1 MHTMRLYGGETNS
14 TLEKK
19 RSILVVDDEPDIVI
33 TLKTVLERNNF
44 KVDTYTEPL
53 QAVKNFKLDTY
64 NLLILDIKMPQMNGF
79 ELYKELIKM
88 DKNIKVC
95 FLTALSEL
103 HEYDI
108 FKKEV
113 FPKSGQRYY
122 IQKPI
127 ENDEILERVNEI
139 IDHP

>member
-1 MHTMRLYGGETNS
+1 MPSYGGETNS

-44 KVDTYTEPL
+44 RVDTYTEPL
-53 QAVKNFKLDTY
+53 QALKNFKLDTY

-79 ELYKELIKM
+79 ELYKELIKI

-139 IDHP
+139 INHP

>member
-1 MHTMRLYGGETNS
+1 MRLYGGETNS

-53 QAVKNFKLDTY
+53 QALKNFKLDTY

-79 ELYKELIKM
+79 ELYKELIKI

>member
-1 MHTMRLYGGETNS
+1 MPSYGGETNS

-53 QAVKNFKLDTY
+53 QVLKNFKLDTY

-79 ELYKELIKM
+79 ELYKELIKI

-139 IDHP
+139 INHP

>member
-1 MHTMRLYGGETNS
+1 MKLYGGETNS

-79 ELYKELIKM
+79 ELYKELIKI
-88 DKNIKVC
+88 DKKIKVC

>member
-1 MHTMRLYGGETNS
+1 MHTMPSYGGETNS

-19 RSILVVDDEPDIVI
+19 GSILVVDDEPDIVI

-79 ELYKELIKM
+79 ELYKELIKI
-88 DKNIKVC
+88 DKKIKVC

>member
-1 MHTMRLYGGETNS
+1 MWLSEKETNLS
-14 TLEKK
+14 AESK

-33 TLKTVLERNNF
+33 TLRTVLERNNF
-44 KVDTYTEPL
+44 KVDTYTEPQ
-53 QAVKNFKLDTY
+53 QAIKNFKPNTY
-64 NLLILDIKMPQMNGF
+64 SLLILDIKMPQMNGF
-79 ELYKELIKM
+79 ELYKELIKI

-103 HEYDI
+103 HDYDA

-127 ENDEILERVNEI
+127 ENEEILERVNEI
-139 IDHP
+139 LNTP

>member
-1 MHTMRLYGGETNS
+1 MPSYGGETNS

-19 RSILVVDDEPDIVI
+19 RSILVVDDEPDIVV

-53 QAVKNFKLDTY
+53 QALKNFKLDTY

-79 ELYKELIKM
+79 ELYKELIKI

-103 HEYDI
+103 REYDI

-139 IDHP
+139 INHP

>member
-1 MHTMRLYGGETNS
+1 MWLSEKETNLS
-14 TLEKK
+14 VERK

-33 TLKTVLERNNF
+33 TLRTVLERNNF
-44 KVDTYTEPL
+44 KVDTYTEPQ
-53 QAVKNFKLDTY
+53 QAIKNFKPNAY
-64 NLLILDIKMPQMNGF
+64 SLLILDIKMPQMNGF
-79 ELYKELIKM
+79 ELYKELIKI
-88 DKNIKVC
+88 DKNIKAC

-103 HEYDI
+103 HDYDA

-127 ENDEILERVNEI
+127 ENEEILERVNEI
-139 IDHP
+139 LNTP

>member
-1 MHTMRLYGGETNS
+1 
-14 TLEKK
+14 
-19 RSILVVDDEPDIVI
+19 
-33 TLKTVLERNNF
+33 
-44 KVDTYTEPL
+44 
-53 QAVKNFKLDTY
+53 
-64 NLLILDIKMPQMNGF
+64 MNGF
-79 ELYKELIKM
+79 ELYKELIKI
-88 DKNIKVC
+88 DKKIKVC

-127 ENDEILERVNEI
+127 ENDEILQRVNEI